1 MLLVPYMLTEKMSLG
16 ENTKKIKHFSHHSG
30 YVIFWLGMPN
40 TTRMNGC
47 AAKIRR

>member
-30 YVIFWLGMPN
+30 YVIFWHDMPN
-40 TTRMNGC
+40 TTWMNVC
-47 AAKIRR
+47 AAELRR